1 MNMSPDLA
9 AGWAAALVVAVGF
22 GLRPRP
28 PSRIIRSRAPLA
40 SAPSVSRRVAPHE
53 QRRASHVPGSDAV
66 AAWCDRLARAART
79 GSPLLSALREV
90 EPPDGLSDRF
100 AEVSHD
106 LDRGQPLDQA
116 FGHLP
121 SHPDLD
127 LAVTALLACRANGI
141 DPAPPLEQVATVLRW
156 RAADAA
162 ELRSQSAQARASSK
176 VMTVLPLV
184 MLGLLVATSEM
195 VRSAVTT
202 PIGLIAAMVGMAL
215 NLTGWM
221 WMRGLIERAI
231 R

>member
-1 MNMSPDLA
+1 M
-9 AGWAAALVVAVGF
+9 
-22 GLRPRP
+22 
-28 PSRIIRSRAPLA
+28 
-40 SAPSVSRRVAPHE
+40 
-53 QRRASHVPGSDAV
+53 
-66 AAWCDRLARAART
+66 WCDRLARAART
-79 GSPLLSALREV
+79 GSPLLRSLREV

-100 AEVSHD
+100 ADVAHD
-106 LDRGQPLDQA
+106 LDRGRPLDQA

-121 SHPDLD
+121 SDPDLD
-127 LAVTALLACRANGI
+127 LAVTALLACRTNGI

-202 PIGLIAAMVGMAL
+202 PIGLIAATVGTAL